1 MVSQA
6 AFADL
11 QSAYRN
17 WGTSKAGN
25 ADEVIGL
32 MTDDFTM
39 GSLSGGAYGMRFS
52 RDHVSR
58 EQARHYFSELLN
70 EWELNFFHV
79 RDFVV
84 QASEVAVICECS
96 WLHKATRQLVHSPKL
111 DLWKFKGRRAIGYF
125 EFFDT
130 EQAFAAAAG
139 LLSPSAAPPAALYAG
154 TPPRGHEGLDEVQR
168 VNLRKMRRFF
178 KKYEA
183 SKGANYPE
191 LLAMIAPV
199 ASWTSLA
206 NGARGLPFTVART
219 SREQIRTFFEELG
232 KDWEMLSFQMLDII
246 SGGPFII
253 AYGRVEFRNRH
264 TDKVFSSPK
273 ADIFR
278 FEGEQI
284 VEFIEYY
291 DTAGAVRAALPM
303 A

>member
-1 MVSQA
+1 MVSRA
-6 AFADL
+6 ALADV
-11 QSAYRN
+11 QSAYKN
-17 WGTSKAGN
+17 WGASKAGN

-39 GSLSGGAYGMRFS
+39 GSLSAGASGMRFS

-58 EQARHYFSELLN
+58 EQARHYFSELLS
-70 EWELNFFHV
+70 EWELNFSHV

-96 WLHKATRQLVHSPKL
+96 WVHKATRQVVHSPKL
-111 DLWKFKGRRAIGYF
+111 DLWKFKGRKAIGYF

-139 LLSPSAAPPAALYAG
+139 LLSTRAAPPAPLYAG
-154 TPPRGHEGLDEVQR
+154 APPRVHEGLDEMQR
-168 VNLRKMRRFF
+168 ANLRKMRRFF
-178 KKYEA
+178 KSYEA
-183 SKGANYPE
+183 SKGANFPE
-191 LLAMIAPV
+191 LLAMIAP
-199 ASWTSLA
+199 AATWTSLA
-206 NGARGLPFTVART
+206 NGARGLPFTVPRT

-232 KDWEMLSFQMLDII
+232 KDWEMLSFQMLDVI
-246 SGGPFII
+246 SGGPFVI

-278 FEGEQI
+278 FEGEHI

-291 DTAGAVRAALPM
+291 DTAGAVRAAS
-303 A
+303 

>member
-6 AFADL
+6 ALADL

-17 WGTSKAGN
+17 WSTSKAGN

-39 GSLSGGAYGMRFS
+39 GSLSAGAAGMRFS

-58 EQARHYFSELLN
+58 EQARHYFDELLS
-70 EWELNFFHV
+70 EWELNFSHV

-96 WLHKATRQLVHSPKL
+96 WVHKATRQVVHSPKL
-111 DLWKFKGRRAIGYF
+111 DLWKFKGRKAIGYF

-130 EQAFAAAAG
+130 VQAFAAAAG
-139 LLSPSAAPPAALYAG
+139 LLAPSAVSPAPLYAG
-154 TPPRGHEGLDEVQR
+154 AAPKVHEGLDEMQR
-168 VNLRKMRRFF
+168 ANLRKMRRFF
-178 KKYEA
+178 KSYEA

-191 LLAMIAPV
+191 LLAMIAP
-199 ASWTSLA
+199 AATWTSLA
-206 NGARGLPFTVART
+206 NGARGLPFTAPRT
-219 SREQIRTFFEELG
+219 SREQIRAFFEELG
-232 KDWEMLSFQMLDII
+232 KDWEMLSFQMLDVI
-246 SGGPFII
+246 SGGPFVI

-264 TDKVFSSPK
+264 TGKVFSSPK
-273 ADIFR
+273 ADVFR
-278 FEGEQI
+278 FDGEQI

-291 DTAGAVRAALPM
+291 DTAGAVQAASLAP
-303 A
+303 

>member
-6 AFADL
+6 ALADL

-17 WGTSKAGN
+17 WGVSKAGN
-25 ADEVIGL
+25 VDEVIGL

-39 GSLSGGAYGMRFS
+39 GSLSAGAAGMRFS

-58 EQARHYFSELLN
+58 DQARHYFAELLSD
-70 EWELNFFHV
+70 WDLNFSHV

-84 QASEVAVICECS
+84 QGSEVAVICECS
-96 WLHKATRQLVHSPKL
+96 WVHKATRQVVHSPKL
-111 DLWKFKGRRAIGYF
+111 DLWKFKARKAIGYF

-139 LLSPSAAPPAALYAG
+139 LLPARTLPPAPLYSGATPRVHDALNE
-154 TPPRGHEGLDEVQR
+154 TQR
-168 VNLRKMRRFF
+168 MNVRKMRRFF
-178 KKYEA
+178 KQYEA
-183 SKGANYPE
+183 TKGTNYPE

-206 NGARGLPFTVART
+206 NGVRGLPFTVPRT
-219 SREQIRTFFEELG
+219 SREQIRNFFEELG
-232 KDWEMLSFQMLDII
+232 KDWQMLSFQMLDVI

-273 ADIFR
+273 ADVFR
-278 FEGEQI
+278 FDGDQI

-291 DTAGAVRAALPM
+291 DTAGAVRTASLTA
-303 A
+303 